1 MRSSGNN
8 QRLSGAIAP
17 VVNVPPGW
25 QIQPREVA
33 PRSVYLGRRS
43 FLKKMGAGSLGFGF
57 WMAGCGAGGS
67 TGASAIQEP
76 PADVTGR
83 YPAPQNAKYAPG
95 QPETDEA
102 VAARFNNFYEF
113 SSDKEKVAPLA
124 RNFRMRPWTLE
135 VTGLVARPSIFDVDE
150 LVRMMPLEERVYRLR
165 CVEAWSMVVPW
176 TGFPLSA
183 LLSRVEPRAE
193 ARYVRFVSFSEPV
206 LPGMRSMHWAP
217 WPYHE
222 GLTLAEATNE
232 LTLLATGI
240 YGHPLPA
247 QHGGPIRLVVPW
259 KYGFK
264 SIKSIVRIELT
275 AKQPPTLWSAV
286 APDEY
291 DFQANVNPAVPH
303 PRWSQATERVLGT
316 EEKRPTLI
324 YNGYARWVAHLYRG
338 SGL

>member
-1 MRSSGNN
+1 
-8 QRLSGAIAP
+8 
-17 VVNVPPGW
+17 
-25 QIQPREVA
+25 
-33 PRSVYLGRRS
+33 
-43 FLKKMGAGSLGFGF
+43 MGAGGLGLGF

-67 TGASAIQEP
+67 TGASVIQEP

-83 YPAPQNAKYAPG
+83 YPAPQNVKYTPG
-95 QPETDEA
+95 RPETDEA

-124 RNFRMRPWTLE
+124 GNFRMRPWTLE
-135 VTGLVARPSIFDVDE
+135 VTGLVAKPATFDVDD
-150 LVRMMPLEERVYRLR
+150 LVKMMPLEERVYRLR

-193 ARYVRFVSFSEPV
+193 ARYVRFISFSEPAP
-206 LPGMRSMHWAP
+206 PGMRSMRWIP

-222 GLTLAEATNE
+222 ALTLAEATNE

-247 QHGGPIRLVVPW
+247 QHGGPVRLVVPW

-275 AKQPPTLWSAV
+275 AKQPPTLWTTV

-291 DFQANVNPAVPH
+291 DFQANVDPAVPH

-316 EEKRPTLI
+316 EEKRPTLP
-324 YNGYARWVAHLYRG
+324 YNGYGPWVAHLYR
-338 SGL
+338 S

>member
-1 MRSSGNN
+1 
-8 QRLSGAIAP
+8 
-17 VVNVPPGW
+17 
-25 QIQPREVA
+25 
-33 PRSVYLGRRS
+33 
-43 FLKKMGAGSLGFGF
+43 
-57 WMAGCGAGGS
+57 
-67 TGASAIQEP
+67 
-76 PADVTGR
+76 
-83 YPAPQNAKYAPG
+83 
-95 QPETDEA
+95 
-102 VAARFNNFYEF
+102 
-113 SSDKEKVAPLA
+113 
-124 RNFRMRPWTLE
+124 
-135 VTGLVARPSIFDVDE
+135 
-150 LVRMMPLEERVYRLR
+150 
-165 CVEAWSMVVPW
+165 MVVPW

-193 ARYVRFVSFSEPV
+193 ARYVRFVSFSEPAP
-206 LPGMRSMHWAP
+206 PGMRSMHWAP